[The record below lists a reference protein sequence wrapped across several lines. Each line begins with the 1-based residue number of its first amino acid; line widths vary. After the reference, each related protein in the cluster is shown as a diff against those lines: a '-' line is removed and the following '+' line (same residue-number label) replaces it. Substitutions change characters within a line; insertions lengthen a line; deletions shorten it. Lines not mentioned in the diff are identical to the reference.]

1 MCDMTLKKLLQ
12 MRFIDKHKNI
22 QENINT
28 WSFIQHCQD
37 VL

>member
-12 MRFIDKHKNI
+12 MRFIDKQENI
-22 QENINT
+22 QENMNT
-28 WSFIQHCQD
+28 VSFIQHCQD